1 MEVSQVRKQ
10 VQATIEAARERAQ
23 QHRQRSADA
32 ERAFATFLEAIAT
45 PMARQV
51 ASALKAEGYAFTV
64 GTPGGGLRLA
74 AERGRDDFIDIALDT
89 SSPQPQVVGRISY
102 SRGSRTLDEERP
114 LKPGVGPESLTEQ
127 DVLEFFL
134 GALGPW
140 LER

>member
-1 MEVSQVRKQ
+1 LEVSQVRKQ
-10 VQATIEAARERAQ
+10 VKAAIDASRERAQ
-23 QHRQRSADA
+23 QRRQRSGEA
-32 ERAFATFLEAIAT
+32 ERAFAVFLEEIAT
-45 PMARQV
+45 PVARQV
-51 ASALKAEGYAFTV
+51 AGALKAEGYGFTV

-89 SSPQPQVVGRISY
+89 SADRPQVVGRISY

-114 LKPGVGPESLTEQ
+114 IKPGAAPDSLTEQ

-134 GALGPW
+134 GALEPW